1 MIEVDVVKK
10 MDQSQNELTE
20 RIVKGSMDPESVNTL
35 EIVTGKK
42 IIEKFYG
49 KKADELY
56 TKLKAKSKE
65 VNRNQDELS
74 QMYEKISHQMI
85 E

>member
-1 MIEVDVVKK
+1 
-10 MDQSQNELTE
+10 
-20 RIVKGSMDPESVNTL
+20 MDPESVNTL

-65 VNRNQDELS
+65 VNRN
-74 QMYEKISHQMI
+74 
-85 E
+85 